1 MAFPL
6 TDKVTNLDF
15 FSQTPTL
22 ISTSLSGKEQRAQLS
37 SQKWAV
43 RMTLNSLSDA
53 DRRTLQSFVQEQNG
67 SLTAFEL
74 ELPSDLADSSGGYT
88 GAITTDGA
96 HSAGATTVSI
106 STSASSG
113 TYAVKKGDL
122 IRFAGAVKTYMV
134 TSNTFVDVSGDATIS
149 ISPSLQTDVSTTT
162 SVTHTNVS
170 LNVRIDNEFKY
181 SARQELFANTKME
194 FIEVI

>member
-43 RMTLNSLSDA
+43 RMTLNNLSDA

>member
-43 RMTLNSLSDA
+43 RMTLNNLSDA

-96 HSAGATTVSI
+96 HSAGDTTVSI
-106 STSASSG
+106 STSASAG

>member
-181 SARQELFANTKME
+181 TARQELFANTKME

>member
-43 RMTLNSLSDA
+43 RMTLNNLSDA

-181 SARQELFANTKME
+181 TARQELFANTKME

>member
-15 FSQTPTL
+15 YSQQPTL
-22 ISTSLSGKEQRAQLS
+22 ISTSLSGKEQRAQAS

-43 RMTLNSLSDA
+43 KMRLNNLSDA
-53 DRRTLQSFVQEQNG
+53 DRRTLQSFIQEQSG

-88 GAITTDGA
+88 GAISADGA
-96 HSAGATTVSI
+96 HSAGDTTISI
-106 STSASSG
+106 STSAGSG

-134 TSNTFVDVSGDATIS
+134 TSNTLVDVSGNADITIS
-149 ISPSLQTDVSTTT
+149 PALQTDVTDTT
-162 SVTHTNVS
+162 SITHINVS
-170 LNVRIDNEFKY
+170 LNVRLDSEFSYKMG
-181 SARQELFANTKME
+181 QELFADAKLD

>member
-6 TDKVTNLDF
+6 TDKVTQLDF
-15 FSQTPTL
+15 YSQQPTL

-43 RMTLNSLSDA
+43 SMRLNNLSDA
-53 DRRTLQSFVQEQNG
+53 DRRTLQSFAQEQNG
-67 SLTAFEL
+67 SLNSFEL
-74 ELPSDLADSSGGYT
+74 ELPSDLADSSAGYT
-88 GAITTDGA
+88 GSIAVDGA

-106 STSASSG
+106 STSAANG

-134 TSNTFVDVSGDATIS
+134 TSDTTVDISGDADIS
-149 ISPSLQTDVSTTT
+149 ISPALQTDLTDTTV
-162 SVTHTNVS
+162 VTHTNVS
-170 LNVRIDNEFKY
+170 LNVRLDSDFGYKI
-181 SARQELFANTKME
+181 AQELFASVKMD

>member
-134 TSNTFVDVSGDATIS
+134 TSKTFVDVSGDATIS

-181 SARQELFANTKME
+181 TARQELFANTKME